1 MNGKT
6 IWHKFFA
13 LKPHTLI
20 FAGLVMTNAISA
32 QDSSQVVP
40 PPQLLGGPLKLDTVA
55 KLTLVNSSFIQ
66 SQSLQVEQSKSTL
79 QYQKSTFD
87 LTTTA
92 NLRGTQNRH
101 YYYPYYPPNDTDNQ
115 GLTLSLEQQFRSGI
129 HSSFSVNLLRDI
141 PINNPRIPNTNTS
154 TVRFTVNVPLLKGR
168 GYTSA
173 AATETAA
180 QHTSDAAVQSY
191 YNAISQTLLTAIQA
205 YWDYKAAVVN
215 LETYQISQRR
225 VLDWT
230 EEANKGFK
238 MTGKA
243 PQFAP
248 QIARLQAFLSDKE
261 RLVINATNGVNQTKY
276 TLGITMGITPDQVA
290 KIGEPIDGKISD
302 FPMTA
307 SFDQE
312 HATQKWVASALEK
325 RFDLQAA
332 KLTEQAGT
340 VMLAKA
346 RQDILPQLDLK
357 LDTGRTGTKYGNSFD
372 NYTESSGEHGNS
384 RGTDLSVSLNFTYPL
399 GNNYA
404 QSSLS
409 SANATHQQYL
419 IQLNDAIRTVRLEVV
434 QSVSTLLSNLRTVE
448 KAQEVVTQ
456 YETVLEEYKKSQP
469 SLVTEPNAL
478 FNLMDIEKD
487 LVTTTI
493 ARNQAVLEL
502 AKIIA
507 TLRHQTGVL
516 IDVDLSTNIASLKDI
531 KKLPEL

>member
-1 MNGKT
+1 MT
-6 IWHKFFA
+6 SA
-13 LKPHTLI
+13 LT
-20 FAGLVMTNAISA
+20 A

-40 PPQLLGGPLKLDTVA
+40 PPQLLGGPLKLDTMA

-66 SQSLQVEQSKSTL
+66 SQSLQVEMSKSTL

-87 LTTTA
+87 LSTTA
-92 NLRGTQNRH
+92 TLRGAQNR
-101 YYYPYYPPNDTDNQ
+101 PYAYQGTTDADNQ
-115 GLTLSLEQQFRSGI
+115 GLTLGLEQQFRSGVY
-129 HSSFSVNLLRDI
+129 SSFSVNLLRDV
-141 PINNPRIPNTNTS
+141 PTNNNPRTVNLNTS
-154 TVRFTVNVPLLKGR
+154 SVRFSVSVPLLKGC

-173 AATETAA
+173 AANETAA

-191 YNAISQTLLTAIQA
+191 YNAISKTLLAAIKA
-205 YWDYKAAVVN
+205 YWDYKAAVEN
-215 LETYQISQRR
+215 LKTYQISQRR
-225 VLDWT
+225 VLEWT

-238 MTGKA
+238 ITGKA

-261 RLVINATNGVNQTKY
+261 RQVISATDWVNQTKY
-276 TLGITMGITPDQVA
+276 TLGTTMGITPDQVA
-290 KIGEPIDGKISD
+290 NIGEPIDGKISD
-302 FPMTA
+302 FPMTV

-332 KLTEQAGT
+332 KLAEQAGT

-357 LDTGRTGTKYGNSFD
+357 LDTGRTAFKYGNSFD
-372 NYTESSGEHGNS
+372 NYTESLSEPGDS
-384 RGTDLSVSLNFTYPL
+384 RGTDLSVSLNFKYLL

-409 SANATHQQYL
+409 SANLSHQQSL
-419 IQLNDAIRTVRLEVV
+419 IQLNEVIRTVRLEVV
-434 QSVSTLLSNLRTVE
+434 QSVSTLLSSLRTVE
-448 KAQEVVTQ
+448 KTQEVVTKG
-456 YETVLEEYKKSQP
+456 YEPALEEYKKSQP

-487 LVTTTI
+487 LVAATI
-493 ARNQAVLEL
+493 YRNQAVLEL

-507 TLRHQTGVL
+507 TLRHQTGEL
-516 IDVDLSTNIASLKDI
+516 IEVEPSTNVASLKNI
-531 KKLPEL
+531 TMLPDL

>member
-6 IWHKFFA
+6 TWCKFFA
-13 LKPHTLI
+13 LKPQTLI
-20 FAGLVMTNAISA
+20 FAGLMTMTSALSA
-32 QDSSQVVP
+32 QESSQVVP

-66 SQSLQVEQSKSTL
+66 SQSLQVEMSKSTL

-87 LTTTA
+87 LSTTA
-92 NLRGTQNRH
+92 TLRRAQNR
-101 YYYPYYPPNDTDNQ
+101 PYAYLGTTDADNQ
-115 GLTLSLEQQFRSGI
+115 GLTLGLEQQFRSGI
-129 HSSFSVNLLRDI
+129 YSSFSVNLLRDV
-141 PINNPRIPNTNTS
+141 PTNNNPRTVNLNTS
-154 TVRFTVNVPLLKGR
+154 SIRFSVSVPLLKGR

-173 AATETAA
+173 AAAETAA
-180 QHTSDAAVQSY
+180 QHTSDATIQSH
-191 YNAISQTLLTAIQA
+191 YNAISRTLLAAIKA

-215 LETYQISQRR
+215 LKTYQTSQRR
-225 VLDWT
+225 VLDWA

-243 PQFAP
+243 PQFTP

-261 RLVINATNGVNQTKY
+261 RLVIGATDEVNQKRY
-276 TLGITMGITPDQVA
+276 ALGTTMGITPDQVA
-290 KIGEPIDGKISD
+290 TIGEPIDGQISD

-307 SFDQE
+307 NFAPEQ
-312 HATQKWVASALEK
+312 AMQKWVAGALEK

-332 KLTEQAGT
+332 KLTEQAGS

-346 RQDILPQLDLK
+346 RRDILPQLDLK
-357 LDTGRTGTKYGNSFD
+357 LDTGRTSFKYGNSFD
-372 NYTESSGEHGNS
+372 NYTESLSEPGDS
-384 RGTDLSVSLNFTYPL
+384 RGTDLSVSLNFKYPL

-409 SANATHQQYL
+409 SATVTHQQNL
-419 IQLNDAIRTVRLEVV
+419 IQLNETLRTVRLEVV

-448 KAQEVVTQ
+448 KTQEIVTQ
-456 YETVLEEYKKSQP
+456 YESVLEEYKKSQP

-487 LVTTTI
+487 LVAATFY
-493 ARNQAVLEL
+493 RNQAVLEL
-502 AKIIA
+502 AKTIA
-507 TLRHQTGVL
+507 TLRHQTGML
-516 IDVDLSTNIASLKDI
+516 IEVETSTNIASLKNI
-531 KKLPEL
+531 TRLPEL